1 MPRLLTVTVYEGVDL
16 AEHREPY
23 VMVELL
29 DISGRPI
36 KHERARTKVKQTESR
51 GVDCLRE
58 ESSLPTKYAACMMWV
73 AVSMPCVMLDDQNA
87 DVLGK
92 IFRSSFEGLVS

>member
-36 KHERARTKVKQTESR
+36 KHERARTKVSPPSRVGIDLLAREKKSSDKMRESMSLRR
-51 GVDCLRE
+51 G
-58 ESSLPTKYAACMMWV
+58 TQWCMMWV
-73 AVSMPCVMLDDQNA
+73 AVSMPW
-87 DVLGK
+87 
-92 IFRSSFEGLVS
+92 